1 MLSFVSLPFIQGFR
15 YSGLLVDPPGFT
27 ASGGWFNSGSI
38 PTVSWVGFADFRGGH
53 RVDTSANVLCYGCIA
68 HTLPR
73 LLTLSCLL
81 SRVYR
86 VLGQLVPWGDG
97 GSAARRHR
105 SKTGEL
111 IEDQAGPMLS
121 LRLTHYGTMGGG
133 GEVWVDLSGHSWLG
147 VGYTAW
153 NYTETSLP
161 CGRQAVVFSHGLATN
176 NLGQVLSWRLSTGVH
191 APFCEASPFVSISC
205 GDAVAKAAVQ
215 TNRRC
220 GKRCRPSS
228 TRGPWRLSICPW
240 TRGGFYSHYFLA
252 TKRTGGF
259 CPILNLRGLN
269 SFIRVAKFCM
279 ETLTSILQG
288 LHKGWWMWSLDLKD
302 AYLHV
307 PIHISHWQD
316 LWFALRS
323 PAGELIV

>member
-153 NYTETSLP
+153 NCTEWSP
-161 CGRQAVVFSHGLATN
+161 PSGRQAVIFPHGLATN
-176 NLGQVLSWRLSTGVH
+176 SLGLVCPGGYQTGVH
-191 APFCEASPFVSISC
+191 PPFCEASPFVSVSC
-205 GDAVAKAAVQ
+205 GDAVAQATVQ
-215 TNRRC
+215 TTGAVGRGFIPPQQEGRGDCRC
-220 GKRCRPSS
+220 VP
-228 TRGPWRLSICPW
+228 GP
-240 TRGGFYSHYFLA
+240 GGILFPLLHQA

-259 CPILNLRGLN
+259 NPILNLRGLN
-269 SFIRVAKFCM
+269 SFIRVTKFRM
-279 ETLTSILQG
+279 DTLTSILQG
-288 LHKGWWMWSLDLKD
+288 LHKGWWMVSLDLKD
-302 AYLHV
+302 TC
-307 PIHISHWQD
+307 
-316 LWFALRS
+316 
-323 PAGELIV
+323 